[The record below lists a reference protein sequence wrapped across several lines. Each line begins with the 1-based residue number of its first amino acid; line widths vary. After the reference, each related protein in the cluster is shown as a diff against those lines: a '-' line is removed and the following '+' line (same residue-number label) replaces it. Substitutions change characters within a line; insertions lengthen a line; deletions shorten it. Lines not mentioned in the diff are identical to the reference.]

1 MLLNARQ
8 IAYMGLLLAIC
19 EVLLYM
25 SAVLSINTLA
35 LLFLAA
41 VLCRS
46 GLYLSSAGKGGV
58 FFLASLSWDSF
69 DSQPVILVDIYR
81 VRHLYFGLGRITAPD
96 ADEIS
101 GVECVGGEAGI
112 L

>member
-1 MLLNARQ
+1 M
-8 IAYMGLLLAIC
+8 
-19 EVLLYM
+19 
-25 SAVLSINTLA
+25 
-35 LLFLAA
+35 
-41 VLCRS
+41 CRS
-46 GLYLSSAGKGGV
+46 GLYFDICREGRS
-58 FFLASLSWDSF
+58 FLLGIVDLGILF